1 MSIYDHI
8 RFVVPETDCG
18 LGQGFRFLT
27 QASLEQ
33 AMQQFTPQGQQF
45 IQDLAQRYGVSND
58 AVINMVY
65 AVMNG
70 NGTMAQFSH
79 PDLGGSGQW
88 MQGGMTMVGDM
99 FNYGLKS
106 KVDGLCVEIS
116 NQLMNQPGYFKPS
129 ASQTQY
135 QSSNN
140 TNGSLFVSAA
150 AAGQWWPGDLG
161 SPSSTGAQNNVR
173 YAVFPASCRLAIEL
187 NGQMT
192 VYNTLDHTIGG
203 VSQQQGGNDSMTFN
217 SQYGVVNVSSLP
229 VVSINGYAPPPQSVA
244 FEQPAFQQPDFQPP
258 PISTVPSAP
267 PGPFDSD
274 VFAKIER
281 LADLW
286 QKGVLTEGEYTTK
299 KAELLSQ
306 V

>member
-1 MSIYDHI
+1 
-8 RFVVPETDCG
+8 
-18 LGQGFRFLT
+18 
-27 QASLEQ
+27 
-33 AMQQFTPQGQQF
+33 MQQFTPQGQQF

-58 AVINMVY
+58 AVITMVY

-116 NQLMNQPGYFKPS
+116 NQLMNQPAYFQPS
-129 ASQTQY
+129 TNQAQY

-161 SPSSTGAQNNVR
+161 SPASTGAQNNVR
-173 YAVFPASCRLAIEL
+173 YAVFPGSSRLAVEL

-192 VYNTLDHTIGG
+192 VYDTLDHSIGG

-229 VVSINGYAPPPQSVA
+229 VVSINGYAPQQPAPQQQPQPVA
-244 FEQPAFQQPDFQPP
+244 FQQPAFQPS
-258 PISTVPSAP
+258 PIIEVPSAP
-267 PGPFDSD
+267 PGHFDGD

-286 QKGVLTEGEYTTK
+286 QKGVLTEREFATK
-299 KAELLSQ
+299 KAELLSH